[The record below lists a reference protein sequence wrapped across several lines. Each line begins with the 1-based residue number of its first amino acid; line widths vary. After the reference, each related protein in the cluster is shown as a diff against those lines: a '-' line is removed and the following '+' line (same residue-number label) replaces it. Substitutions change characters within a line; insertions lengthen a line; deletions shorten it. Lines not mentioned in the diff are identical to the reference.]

1 MKKFL
6 YILSISLI
14 INGCSITGSG
24 TAVYENGSNNEVII
38 LKVPSEPD
46 TISDDMQYANF
57 EIEVPEITKDIYK
70 NGSINAYIER
80 TYDDGSPSRWSQLP
94 QVFLN
99 SENSTSAYI
108 SFGEGFIR
116 VSMQS
121 VETVEELFE
130 MFKERNLKLVIVN

>member
-1 MKKFL
+1 MKKLL

-14 INGCSITGSG
+14 INGCSITGS
-24 TAVYENGSNNEVII
+24 ADVIENGSNNEVII

-57 EIEVPEITKDIYK
+57 EIEVPEITQDIYK

-80 TYDDGSPSRWSQLP
+80 TYDDGSPGRWSQLP

-121 VETVEELFE
+121 EETVEELFE

>member
-1 MKKFL
+1 MKKLL

-130 MFKERNLKLVIVN
+130 IFKERNLKLIIVN

>member
-1 MKKFL
+1 MKKLL

-14 INGCSITGSG
+14 INGCSITGS
-24 TAVYENGSNNEVII
+24 ADVIENGSNNEVII

-57 EIEVPEITKDIYK
+57 EIEVPEITQDVYK

-108 SFGEGFIR
+108 SFGEGFVR

>member
-1 MKKFL
+1 MKNIF

-14 INGCSITGSG
+14 IIGCSINSSDNT
-24 TAVYENGSNNEVII
+24 SNNEVIT

-57 EIEVPEITKDIYK
+57 EIKVPEITQNVYK

-121 VETVEELFE
+121 EQTVEELFE
-130 MFKERNLKLVIVN
+130 MFRERNLKLVIVN

>member
-1 MKKFL
+1 MKKLL

-14 INGCSITGSG
+14 INGCSITGS
-24 TAVYENGSNNEVII
+24 ADVIENGSNNEVII

-46 TISDDMQYANF
+46 TISDDMQYGNF
-57 EIEVPEITKDIYK
+57 EIEVPEITQDIYK

>member
-1 MKKFL
+1 MKKL
-6 YILSISLI
+6 LHILSISLI
-14 INGCSITGSG
+14 INGCSITGS
-24 TAVYENGSNNEVII
+24 ADVIENGSNNEVII

-57 EIEVPEITKDIYK
+57 EIEVPEITQDIYK

-121 VETVEELFE
+121 EETVEELFE
-130 MFKERNLKLVIVN
+130 MFKDRNLKLVIVN

>member
-1 MKKFL
+1 M
-6 YILSISLI
+6 SLI
-14 INGCSITGSG
+14 INGCSITGS
-24 TAVYENGSNNEVII
+24 ADVIENGSNNEVII

-57 EIEVPEITKDIYK
+57 EIEVPEITQDIYK

>member
-1 MKKFL
+1 MKKLL
-6 YILSISLI
+6 YILLISLI
-14 INGCSITGSG
+14 INGCSITGS
-24 TAVYENGSNNEVII
+24 ADVIENASNNEVII

-57 EIEVPEITKDIYK
+57 EIEVPEITQDIYK

-80 TYDDGSPSRWSQLP
+80 TYDDGRPSRWSQLP

-121 VETVEELFE
+121 EETVEELFE

>member
-1 MKKFL
+1 MKKLL

-14 INGCSITGSG
+14 INGCSITGS
-24 TAVYENGSNNEVII
+24 ADVIENGSNNEVII

-57 EIEVPEITKDIYK
+57 EIEVPEITQDIYK

-108 SFGEGFIR
+108 SFGKGFIR
-116 VSMQS
+116 ISMQS
-121 VETVEELFE
+121 EETVEELFE

>member
-1 MKKFL
+1 MKNIF

-14 INGCSITGSG
+14 IIGCSINSTDN
-24 TAVYENGSNNEVII
+24 TSNNEVIT
-38 LKVPSEPD
+38 LKIPSEPD

-57 EIEVPEITKDIYK
+57 EIKVPEITQNVYK

-121 VETVEELFE
+121 EQTVEELFE
-130 MFKERNLKLVIVN
+130 MFRERNLKLVIVN

>member
-1 MKKFL
+1 MKKIFYL
-6 YILSISLI
+6 ISVSLI
-14 INGCSITGSG
+14 INGCSITG
-24 TAVYENGSNNEVII
+24 TADAIENSSNNKVIT

-57 EIEVPEITKDIYK
+57 EIEVPEINQDVYK

-121 VETVEELFE
+121 EETVEVLFE

>member
-1 MKKFL
+1 MKNIF

-14 INGCSITGSG
+14 IIGCSINSTDN
-24 TAVYENGSNNEVII
+24 TSNNEVIT

-57 EIEVPEITKDIYK
+57 EIEVPEITQNVYK

-121 VETVEELFE
+121 EQTVEELFE
-130 MFKERNLKLVIVN
+130 IFRERNLKLVIVN

>member
-1 MKKFL
+1 MKNIF

-14 INGCSITGSG
+14 IIGCSINSTD
-24 TAVYENGSNNEVII
+24 NPSNNEVIT

-57 EIEVPEITKDIYK
+57 EIKVPEITQNVYK

-99 SENSTSAYI
+99 SGNSTSAYI

-121 VETVEELFE
+121 EQTVEELFE
-130 MFKERNLKLVIVN
+130 IFRERNLKLVIVN

>member
-1 MKKFL
+1 MKNIF
-6 YILSISLI
+6 YILSLSLI
-14 INGCSITGSG
+14 ISGCSIGSN
-24 TAVYENGSNNEVII
+24 TIVSESNNEVIT
-38 LKVPSEPD
+38 LKIPSEPD

-57 EIEVPEITKDIYK
+57 EIEVSQITQDVYE

-108 SFGEGFIR
+108 SFGKGFIR

-121 VETVEELFE
+121 EESVVELFE

>member
-1 MKKFL
+1 MKKLL
-6 YILSISLI
+6 YTLSISLI
-14 INGCSITGSG
+14 INGCSITGS
-24 TAVYENGSNNEVII
+24 ADVIENGSNNEVII

-57 EIEVPEITKDIYK
+57 EIEVPEITQDIYK

-121 VETVEELFE
+121 EETVEELFE
-130 MFKERNLKLVIVN
+130 IFKERNLKLVIVN

>member
-1 MKKFL
+1 MKKLL

-14 INGCSITGSG
+14 INGCSITGS
-24 TAVYENGSNNEVII
+24 ADVIENGSNNEVII

-57 EIEVPEITKDIYK
+57 EIEVPEITQDIYK

-80 TYDDGSPSRWSQLP
+80 TYDDESPSRWSQLP

-121 VETVEELFE
+121 EETVEELFE

>member
-1 MKKFL
+1 MKNIF

-14 INGCSITGSG
+14 IIGCSINSTD
-24 TAVYENGSNNEVII
+24 NPSNNEVIT

-57 EIEVPEITKDIYK
+57 EIKVPEITQNVYK

-99 SENSTSAYI
+99 SGNSTSAYI

-121 VETVEELFE
+121 EQTVEELFE
-130 MFKERNLKLVIVN
+130 MFRERNLKLVIVN

>member
-14 INGCSITGSG
+14 INGCSITGS
-24 TAVYENGSNNEVII
+24 ADVIENGSNNEVII

-57 EIEVPEITKDIYK
+57 EIEVPEITQDIYK

>member
-1 MKKFL
+1 MKKLL

-14 INGCSITGSG
+14 INGCSITGS
-24 TAVYENGSNNEVII
+24 ADVIENGSNNEVII

-57 EIEVPEITKDIYK
+57 EIEVPEITQDIYK

-121 VETVEELFE
+121 EKTVEELFE

>member
-1 MKKFL
+1 MKKLL

-14 INGCSITGSG
+14 INGCSITGS
-24 TAVYENGSNNEVII
+24 ADVIENGSNNEVII

-57 EIEVPEITKDIYK
+57 EIEVPEITQDIYK

-121 VETVEELFE
+121 EETVEELFE
-130 MFKERNLKLVIVN
+130 IFKERNLKLVIVN

>member
-1 MKKFL
+1 MKNIF
-6 YILSISLI
+6 YILTISLI
-14 INGCSITGSG
+14 IIGCSINSTNN
-24 TAVYENGSNNEVII
+24 TSNNEVIT

-57 EIEVPEITKDIYK
+57 EIKVPEITQNVYK

-121 VETVEELFE
+121 EQTVEELFE
-130 MFKERNLKLVIVN
+130 IFRERNLKLVIVN

>member
-1 MKKFL
+1 
-6 YILSISLI
+6 
-14 INGCSITGSG
+14 
-24 TAVYENGSNNEVII
+24 
-38 LKVPSEPD
+38 
-46 TISDDMQYANF
+46 MQYANF
-57 EIEVPEITKDIYK
+57 EIKVPEITQNVYK

-121 VETVEELFE
+121 EQTVEELFE
-130 MFKERNLKLVIVN
+130 MFRERNLKLVIVN

>member
-1 MKKFL
+1 MKKIFYL
-6 YILSISLI
+6 ISISLI
-14 INGCSITGSG
+14 INGCSLTGS
-24 TAVYENGSNNEVII
+24 ADVIENDSNNEVII

-57 EIEVPEITKDIYK
+57 EIEVPEITQDVYK

-121 VETVEELFE
+121 EETVDELFE

>member
-1 MKKFL
+1 MKNIF

-14 INGCSITGSG
+14 IIGCSINSSDNT
-24 TAVYENGSNNEVII
+24 SNNEVIT
-38 LKVPSEPD
+38 LKIPSEPD

-57 EIEVPEITKDIYK
+57 EIEVPEITQNVYK

-121 VETVEELFE
+121 EQTVEELFE
-130 MFKERNLKLVIVN
+130 MFRERNLKLVIVN

>member
-1 MKKFL
+1 MKKIFYL
-6 YILSISLI
+6 ISISLI
-14 INGCSITGSG
+14 INGCSITGS
-24 TAVYENGSNNEVII
+24 ADVIENGSNNEVII

-57 EIEVPEITKDIYK
+57 EIEVPEITQDIYK

>member
-1 MKKFL
+1 MKKLL

-14 INGCSITGSG
+14 INGCSITGS
-24 TAVYENGSNNEVII
+24 ADVIENGSNNEVII

-57 EIEVPEITKDIYK
+57 EIEVPEITQDIYK

-121 VETVEELFE
+121 EETVEELFE
-130 MFKERNLKLVIVN
+130 MFKERSLKLVIVN